1 MTTQKTVSS
10 PEARLRELDLALPPL
25 QQAAGTYVRAV
36 RTGSLIFLAGHP
48 PVRPDGSIVF
58 GKLGLDLDVDAGYQA
73 ARFAALGTL
82 VTLRDELGS
91 LDRVRRI
98 VKVNGWVN
106 ATAEFRDHTATING
120 ASDLLVEVFG
130 EAGRHARLA
139 VGCPSLPWDI
149 ALEVELVAEVAD

>member
-1 MTTQKTVSS
+1 MTTESADAK
-10 PEARLRELDLALPPL
+10 LAALGVDLPPL

-73 ARFAALGTL
+73 ARLAALGAL

-106 ATAEFRDHTATING
+106 ATADFRDHTATING

-130 EAGRHARLA
+130 DAGRHARLA

-149 ALEVELVAEVAD
+149 ALEIELVAEVND

>member
-1 MTTQKTVSS
+1 MTTES
-10 PEARLRELDLALPPL
+10 ADANLAALGVDLPPL

-73 ARFAALGTL
+73 ARLAALGAL

-106 ATAEFRDHTATING
+106 ATADFRDHTATING

-130 EAGRHARLA
+130 DAGRHARLA

-149 ALEVELVAEVAD
+149 ALEIELVAEVND

>member
-1 MTTQKTVSS
+1 MTTESADAK
-10 PEARLRELDLALPPL
+10 LAALGVDLPPL
-25 QQAAGTYVRAV
+25 QPVAGTYVRAV

-73 ARFAALGTL
+73 ARLAALGAL

-91 LDRVRRI
+91 LDRIRRI

-106 ATAEFRDHTATING
+106 ATADFRDHTATING
-120 ASDLLVEVFG
+120 ASDVLVEVFG
-130 EAGRHARLA
+130 DAGRHARLA

-149 ALEVELVAEVAD
+149 ALEIELVAEVND

>member
-1 MTTQKTVSS
+1 MTMEKTNG
-10 PEARLRELDLALPPL
+10 PEARLAALGIELPPL

-36 RTGSLIFLAGHP
+36 RTGSLVFLTGHP
-48 PVRPDGSIVF
+48 PIRPDGSVVF
-58 GKLGLDLDVDAGYQA
+58 GRLGGDLDVDAGYEA
-73 ARFAALGTL
+73 ARLAALGTL

-98 VKVNGWVN
+98 VKLNGWVN
-106 ATAEFRDHTATING
+106 ATPEFVDHTRTING

-139 VGCPSLPWDI
+139 VGCSSLPWNI
-149 ALEVELVAEVAD
+149 ALEVELVVEIAD